1 MNHDIYKYEFSF
13 DIPIHEVERLLA
25 LSVLTTESLHGRTQV
40 RLDASFYL
48 DKQKRACIV
57 DAGTEVGRHIA
68 RIFTGYLT
76 REFGEEAFK
85 VKRIIRDS
93 NKKPATMK
101 QNVDDPDQSQEKEAE
116 VCL

>member
-1 MNHDIYKYEFSF
+1 MNQDIYKYEFSF
-13 DIPIHEVERLLA
+13 DIPIHEVERSLA

-40 RLDASFYL
+40 RLDASFYF

-85 VKRIIRDS
+85 VKRIVANPDKES
-93 NKKPATMK
+93 AGMK
-101 QNVDDPDQSQEKEAE
+101 QNSGEPSSQARP
-116 VCL
+116 LSRSFR